1 MTSSGQPVVS
11 RRGFLAL
18 SGGAVAAAVAASR
31 GPSCAADD
39 PPVAFRFGFTSYQW
53 GKDWDVAAT
62 IANCARAKAFGVE
75 LRTSASYAHGV
86 ELEIDARRR
95 KEVRKQFEDSPVKLV
110 GLATSEKYDWV
121 EPEKLA
127 AAIEQSKAFVKLS
140 HDVGSGGIRV
150 FPNDYHREVPREQ
163 TIAQIARAVN
173 AVGAFAADY
182 GQEIRLEAHGSAGDL
197 PSIRAIMDQVTQ
209 PNVRVKL
216 NSDKRNTEGE
226 GFESQF
232 NRVKHL
238 LGNTLHLH
246 ELDKPDFPYQLQ
258 VNLLRR
264 IGWRGWALLEASAK
278 VADRVQAL
286 IRQREIWDELVARS
300 QA

>member
-1 MTSSGQPVVS
+1 MISSGQPVVS

-18 SGGAVAAAVAASR
+18 GGGAVAAAVAASR
-31 GPSCAADD
+31 GPSFAADGQ
-39 PPVAFRFGFTSYQW
+39 PVAFRFGFTSYQW

-62 IANCARAKAFGVE
+62 IANCAQAKAFGVE

-140 HDVGSGGIRV
+140 HDVGSSGIRV

-163 TIAQIARAVN
+163 TIAQIARAVS

-278 VADRVQAL
+278 VPDRVQAL